1 MTEETYGRPTSDPAA
16 LAGPAAFGGEPY
28 AGPDISSYTA
38 TPDDAELGGILQ
50 WSGAL
55 VSLAL
60 VAGMGLWGWQL
71 ATRDVADVPVV
82 LALEGPMRVAP
93 ETPGGAAI
101 PHQGLAVNAVQEA
114 RGATPVPDQLRVL
127 DEPETLLEQDVV
139 AAPLSDP
146 APLQPDDLAAR
157 NLARVDR
164 LVAGLTGSEAPLTT
178 VSRSAVALPDRIGPT
193 PLLGGEAPLAQTAQV
208 PVIVAG
214 GLGRSLR
221 PVQRPEDVMAVRAS
235 APAVVASPAPVVTP
249 GSRLVQLG
257 AFDSVARAETAWA
270 VLQASEFAPLLEG
283 RSKVVEQAVSGG
295 RTFYRLRAAGFAD
308 LADARRFCAA
318 LKSGQADCIPVRAR

>member
-1 MTEETYGRPTSDPAA
+1 MTEETYGRSTS
-16 LAGPAAFGGEPY
+16 GPAAWAGQGVDPTAVYEETHGAYAAPRDEGEM
-28 AGPDISSYTA
+28 
-38 TPDDAELGGILQ
+38 GGILQ

-60 VAGMGLWGWQL
+60 VAGMGVWGWQL
-71 ATRDVADVPVV
+71 ATRDVSEVPVV

-93 ETPGGAAI
+93 DAPGGAAI

-127 DEPETLLEQDVV
+127 DEPESLSDQDFVRVESAPPPV
-139 AAPLSDP
+139 AAPVD
-146 APLQPDDLAAR
+146 AQDRAQQ
-157 NLARVDR
+157 NLALVDR
-164 LVAGLTGSEAPLTT
+164 LVADIVNGDTPLDT
-178 VSRSAVALPDRIGPT
+178 VSRSPVNLPELSSVQAQETPAPDAV
-193 PLLGGEAPLAQTAQV
+193 V
-208 PVIVAG
+208 VSG

-221 PVQRPEDVMAVRAS
+221 PVQRPDRAAIPQPVLAAAPA
-235 APAVVASPAPVVTP
+235 APAVEVTE

-257 AFDSVARAETAWA
+257 AFDSVERAEAAW
-270 VLQASEFAPLLEG
+270 VRLASSAFAPLFDG
-283 RSKVVEQAVSGG
+283 KVQVVEEAASGG
-295 RTFYRLRAAGFAD
+295 RTFYRLRAAGFSD